1 MFGLGE
7 VWKYMRSDTIGK
19 VDDTELVL
27 VECNATVSAWA
38 AAASNPK
45 LHTSLAPDTIP
56 AKTIGTIRMIVSRA
70 LDLNPVLL
78 AGGASAHTRPHL

>member
-78 AGGASAHTRPHL
+78 AGGASAHTDHT